1 MLSSRGDNCC
11 GSIIGGS
18 GGDAGVQ
25 AKEEESRGEIASS
38 LDEEKSREVQ
48 GMISRL
54 N

>member
-11 GSIIGGS
+11 GSIIGG
-18 GGDAGVQ
+18 DAGVQ
-25 AKEEESRGEIASS
+25 AKEEESRVEIARS